1 VETLLFVTG
10 CEPEKVES
18 EMSRRTR
25 RTHSATF
32 KAKVALAAVRGDKTL
47 AELAK
52 QFDVHPNQITDW
64 KSQLLAQS
72 AVVFGGDAKAAEP
85 PVDLRALHAKIG
97 QLALEND
104 FLESALTK
112 AGMLSARRGSTART
126 NCPSSGKRSGS
137 ASAAARCTTCRR
149 RCRRPICGSCAAST
163 SCIWNTRFWA
173 HGCCAMCSTAKALRW
188 GASTSPR

>member
-1 VETLLFVTG
+1 VETLLLVTG
-10 CEPEKVES
+10 REPEKSEP

-32 KAKVALAAVRGDKTL
+32 KAKVALAGVRGDKTL

-64 KSQLLAQS
+64 KNQLVAQS
-72 AVVFGGDAKAAEP
+72 AVVFGGDAKTAEP
-85 PVDLRALHAKIG
+85 PVDLKALHAKIG

-112 AGMLSARRGSTART
+112 AGMLSAR
-126 NCPSSGKRSGS
+126 K
-137 ASAAARCTTCRR
+137 
-149 RCRRPICGSCAAST
+149 
-163 SCIWNTRFWA
+163 
-173 HGCCAMCSTAKALRW
+173 
-188 GASTSPR
+188 